1 MLMLIK
7 KYTCLNI
14 HKGNFTCPVSLI
26 VLVWLAEDVV
36 IHHTQNFWLFQS
48 LILVSDFL
56 NGGIDSYNYNS
67 SYNYQF
73 PLYVFGPQLIL
84 IAAGG
89 GNFSSAPLANIG
101 PTE

>member
-1 MLMLIK
+1 M
-7 KYTCLNI
+7 
-14 HKGNFTCPVSLI
+14 SLI
-26 VLVWLAEDVV
+26 VLVWLAEDAVP
-36 IHHTQNFWLFQS
+36 HHTQDVWPFLA
-48 LILVSDFL
+48 FL
-56 NGGIDSYNYNS
+56 NLKVFGFKEELIPITIIPLFYND
-67 SYNYQF
+67 YQF

>member
-1 MLMLIK
+1 MACGRCS
-7 KYTCLNI
+7 YPPHTGCLVLSIVDQVVGFYFKEGSNSYYY
-14 HKGNFTCPVSLI
+14 NFC
-26 VLVWLAEDVV
+26 D
-36 IHHTQNFWLFQS
+36 
-48 LILVSDFL
+48 D
-56 NGGIDSYNYNS
+56 
-67 SYNYQF
+67 YQF